1 MADKQLTFDE
11 DARASL
17 MRGVDELKRV
27 VGLTLG
33 PSGRN
38 VLLSRMFGLPIVCSD
53 GVTVAK
59 EVELPEPYENLGAQ
73 LVKEAASKTND
84 SVGDGTTTSVVLTQS
99 IVRNGFMNVASGA
112 NGMGIRDGVDMA
124 VQAVVSELKSMAI
137 PVEDRQRVARVAA
150 LSAHE
155 EPIAELLAD
164 ALDKVGRDGVVT
176 IEDSKTLADELEF
189 VEGVRVDRGYIS
201 PHFVSDTQR
210 MEVAIDNPMFL
221 ITDQKVSAPNDVIGI
236 MEKMLQ
242 AQTRSLVIIAEDVEG
257 EALSTLV
264 VNKLRG
270 TIDCVAIKAPGF
282 GERRKALLED
292 IAIVTGGT
300 VISADRGLKVEDAEI
315 DMLGTARRLVA
326 NKDESTIV
334 EGRGDDNAIKDRL
347 DQLRVQIEE
356 TSSDYDREKLQER
369 MAALVGGVA
378 VLKIGGATEPEV
390 TERKSRA
397 EDALSATRAAIEEG
411 IVPGGGVALVRAGKV
426 LADLEKSLEGDQALG
441 VRMVQ
446 AALSAP
452 LLLISENAGH
462 EGQVILEGVRN
473 GEGDYGFDA
482 DRGEFCNLIEAGII
496 DPVKVTR
503 SALQNAGSVA
513 GMMMTTQAIITEIP
527 EFIPLPEDIQDF
539 MHDYGA
545 AHPRKRQE
553 LGPNQPLMNNVA
565 GRA

>member
-11 DARASL
+11 EARASL

-27 VGLTLG
+27 VGITLG

-59 EVELPEPYENLGAQ
+59 EVELEEPYENLGAQ

-84 SVGDGTTTSVVLTQS
+84 AVGDGTTTSVVLAQS

-112 NGMGIRDGVDMA
+112 NGIGIRDGVDKA
-124 VQAVVSELKSMAI
+124 VAAVVSELRTMAI
-137 PVEDRQRVARVAA
+137 PVENKAQIARVAA

-176 IEDSKTLADELEF
+176 IEESKSLDDELDF
-189 VEGVRVDRGYIS
+189 VEGVRVDRGYLS
-201 PHFVSDTQR
+201 PHFVNDTQR
-210 MEVAIDNPMFL
+210 MEVAIDSPMFL
-221 ITDQKVSAPNDVIGI
+221 ITDQKISSPNEIVGI

-242 AQTRSLVIIAEDVEG
+242 SQNRSLVIIAEDVEG

-264 VNKLRG
+264 VNKMRG
-270 TIDCVAIKAPGF
+270 TLECLAIKAPGF

-300 VISADRGLKVEDAEI
+300 VISNDRGMKIEDTEI
-315 DMLGTARRLVA
+315 EHLGQARRIVA
-326 NKDESTIV
+326 NKDESTII
-334 EGRGDDNAIKDRL
+334 EGRGDDQGIKERL
-347 DQLRVQIEE
+347 EQLRVQIEE

-378 VLKIGGATEPEV
+378 VLKIGGATEPEI

-411 IVPGGGVALVRAGKV
+411 IVPGGGVALVRAGHV
-426 LADLEKSLEGDQALG
+426 LIALEQTLEGDQALG
-441 VRMVQ
+441 VRMVHQ
-446 AALSAP
+446 SLSAP
-452 LLLISENAGH
+452 LMLISDNAGH
-462 EGQVILEGVRN
+462 EGQVVLEAVRN
-473 GEGDYGFDA
+473 GKDDWGFDA
-482 DRGEFCNLIEAGII
+482 DKGEYCNLIEAGII

-503 SALQNAGSVA
+503 SALENAGSIA

-527 EFIPLPEDIQDF
+527 VFVPLPADIQDF
-539 MHDYGA
+539 MHD
-545 AHPRKRQE
+545 
-553 LGPNQPLMNNVA
+553 
-565 GRA
+565 

>member
-1 MADKQLTFDE
+1 MADKQLVFDE
-11 DARASL
+11 EARASL
-17 MRGVDELKRV
+17 LRGVDELRRV

-38 VLLSRMFGLPIVCSD
+38 VVLSRLFGLPIVCSD
-53 GVTVAK
+53 GVTIAK

-84 SVGDGTTTSVVLTQS
+84 AVGDGTTTSVVLAQAL
-99 IVRNGFMNVASGA
+99 VHNGFLNVAAGS
-112 NGMGIRDGVDMA
+112 NGMGIREGVDLATEA
-124 VQAVVSELKSMAI
+124 VINELKSMAI
-137 PVEDRQRVARVAA
+137 PVEDRDRVARVAA

-176 IEDSKTLADELEF
+176 IEESKALDNELEF

-210 MEVAIDNPMFL
+210 MEVAIDSPMFL
-221 ITDQKVSAPNDVIGI
+221 LTDQKISSPNDVVGI
-236 MEKMLQ
+236 MEKLVQ
-242 AQTRSLVIIAEDVEG
+242 SGNRSLVIIAEDVEG

-264 VNKLRG
+264 VNKMRG
-270 TIDCVAIKAPGF
+270 TIDCLAIKAPGF

-300 VISADRGLKVEDAEI
+300 VISSDRGLKVEDADI
-315 DMLGTARRLVA
+315 PLLGTARRIVA
-326 NKDESTIV
+326 NKDESTII
-334 EGRGDDNAIKDRL
+334 EGRGDDQAIKERL

-390 TERKSRA
+390 NEKKSRA

-426 LADLEKSLEGDQALG
+426 LADLEKTVQDEQALG
-441 VRMVQ
+441 VRMV
-446 AALSAP
+446 ADALSAP
-452 LLLISENAGH
+452 LLLIAQNAGH
-462 EGQVILEGVRN
+462 EGEVVLEGVRS
-473 GEGDYGFDA
+473 GEGDWGFDA
-482 DRGEFCNLIEAGII
+482 DKGEFCNLVEVGII

-503 SALQNAGSVA
+503 SALQNACSIA
-513 GMMMTTQAIITEIP
+513 GMMMTTEAIITEIP

-539 MHDYGA
+539 MYD
-545 AHPRKRQE
+545 
-553 LGPNQPLMNNVA
+553 
-565 GRA
+565 

>member
-11 DARASL
+11 EARTSL

-27 VGLTLG
+27 VGITLG

-59 EVELPEPYENLGAQ
+59 EVELEEPYANLGAQ

-84 SVGDGTTTSVVLTQS
+84 AVGDGTTTSVVLAQS

-112 NGMGIRDGVDMA
+112 NGIGIRDGVDKA
-124 VQAVVSELKSMAI
+124 VAAVVAELRTMAI
-137 PVEDRQRVARVAA
+137 PVEDKARIARVAA

-176 IEDSKTLADELEF
+176 IEESKSLEDELDF
-189 VEGVRVDRGYIS
+189 VEGVRVDRGYLS
-201 PHFVSDTQR
+201 PHFVNDTQR
-210 MEVAIDNPMFL
+210 MEVAIDSPMFL
-221 ITDQKVSAPNDVIGI
+221 ITDQKISSPNEIVGI

-242 AQTRSLVIIAEDVEG
+242 SQNRSLVIIAEDVEG

-264 VNKLRG
+264 VNKMRG
-270 TIDCVAIKAPGF
+270 TLECLAIKAPGF

-300 VISADRGLKVEDAEI
+300 VISNDRGMKIEDAEI
-315 DMLGTARRLVA
+315 EHLGQARRIVA
-326 NKDESTIV
+326 NKDESTII
-334 EGRGDDNAIKDRL
+334 EGRGDDQGIKERL
-347 DQLRVQIEE
+347 EQLRVQIEE

-378 VLKIGGATEPEV
+378 VLKIGGATEPEI

-411 IVPGGGVALVRAGKV
+411 IVAGGGVALVRAGHV
-426 LADLEKSLEGDQALG
+426 LIALEKTLEGDQALG
-441 VRMVQ
+441 VRMVHQ
-446 AALSAP
+446 SLSAP
-452 LLLISENAGH
+452 LMLISDNAGH
-462 EGQVILEGVRN
+462 EGQVVLEAVRN
-473 GEGDYGFDA
+473 GKDDWGFDA
-482 DRGEFCNLIEAGII
+482 DKGEYCNLIEAGII

-503 SALQNAGSVA
+503 SALENAGSIA

-527 EFIPLPEDIQDF
+527 VFVPLPADIQDF
-539 MHDYGA
+539 MHD
-545 AHPRKRQE
+545 
-553 LGPNQPLMNNVA
+553 
-565 GRA
+565 

>member
-11 DARASL
+11 EARTSL

-27 VGLTLG
+27 VGITLG

-59 EVELPEPYENLGAQ
+59 EVELEEPYANLGAQ

-84 SVGDGTTTSVVLTQS
+84 AVGDGTTTSVVLAQS

-112 NGMGIRDGVDMA
+112 NGIGIRDGVDKA
-124 VQAVVSELKSMAI
+124 VAAVIAELRTMAI
-137 PVEDRQRVARVAA
+137 PVEDKARIARVAA

-176 IEDSKTLADELEF
+176 IEESKSLDDELDF
-189 VEGVRVDRGYIS
+189 VEGVRVDRGYLS
-201 PHFVSDTQR
+201 PHFVNDTQR
-210 MEVAIDNPMFL
+210 MEVAIDSPMFL
-221 ITDQKVSAPNDVIGI
+221 ITDQKISSPNEIVGI

-242 AQTRSLVIIAEDVEG
+242 SQNRSLVIIAEDVEG

-264 VNKLRG
+264 VNKMRG
-270 TIDCVAIKAPGF
+270 TLECLAIKAPGF

-300 VISADRGLKVEDAEI
+300 VISNDRGMKIEDAEI
-315 DMLGTARRLVA
+315 EHLGQARRIVA
-326 NKDESTIV
+326 NKDESTII
-334 EGRGDDNAIKDRL
+334 EGRGDDQGIKERL
-347 DQLRVQIEE
+347 EQLRVQIEE

-378 VLKIGGATEPEV
+378 VLKIGGATEPEIN
-390 TERKSRA
+390 ERKSRA

-411 IVPGGGVALVRAGKV
+411 IVPGGGVALVRAGHV
-426 LADLEKSLEGDQALG
+426 LIALEKTLEGDQALG
-441 VRMVQ
+441 VRMVHQ
-446 AALSAP
+446 SLSAP
-452 LLLISENAGH
+452 LMLISDNAGH
-462 EGQVILEGVRN
+462 EGQVVLEAVRN
-473 GEGDYGFDA
+473 GKDDWGFDA
-482 DRGEFCNLIEAGII
+482 DKGEYCNLIEAGII

-503 SALQNAGSVA
+503 SALENAGSIA

-527 EFIPLPEDIQDF
+527 VFVPLPADIQDF
-539 MHDYGA
+539 MHD
-545 AHPRKRQE
+545 
-553 LGPNQPLMNNVA
+553 
-565 GRA
+565 

>member
-17 MRGVDELKRV
+17 MRGVNELKRV

-38 VLLSRMFGLPIVCSD
+38 VLLSRTFGLPIVCSD
-53 GVTVAK
+53 GVTIAK

-84 SVGDGTTTSVVLTQS
+84 AVGDGTTTSVVLAQA
-99 IVRNGFMNVASGA
+99 IVSRGFMNVASGA
-112 NGMGIRDGVDMA
+112 NGIGIREGVDKA
-124 VQAVVSELKSMAI
+124 VAAVVAELKSMAI
-137 PVEDRQRVARVAA
+137 PVEGRDQIAKIAA

-164 ALDKVGRDGVVT
+164 ALEKVGRDGVVT
-176 IEDSKTLADELEF
+176 VEESKSLSNELEF

-210 MEVAIDNPMFL
+210 MEVAIDDPMFL
-221 ITDQKVSAPNDVIGI
+221 ITDQKISSTNDVVPI
-236 MEKMLQ
+236 MEQLLQ
-242 AQTRSLVIIAEDVEG
+242 AGKRSLVIIAEDVDG

-264 VNKLRG
+264 ANKLRG

-300 VISADRGLKVEDAEI
+300 VISADRGLKVEDAAI
-315 DMLGTARRLVA
+315 PLLGTARRLIA
-326 NKDESTIV
+326 NKDESTII
-334 EGRGDDNAIKDRL
+334 EGRGDEQAIKDRQE
-347 DQLRVQIEE
+347 QLRGQIEE

-378 VLKIGGATEPEV
+378 VLKVGGATEPEIN
-390 TERKSRA
+390 ERKSRT

-411 IVPGGGVALVRAGKV
+411 IVPGGGVALVRAGHV
-426 LADLEKSLEGDQALG
+426 LDDLEKSLETDPALG
-441 VRMVQ
+441 VRMVRN
-446 AALSAP
+446 ALSAP
-452 LLLISENAGH
+452 LMLISENSGH
-462 EGQVILEGVRN
+462 EGQVVLEGVRK
-473 GEGDYGFDA
+473 GEGDWGFDA
-482 DRGEFCNLIEAGII
+482 DRGEYCHMIEAGII

-503 SALQNAGSVA
+503 SALENAGSIA
-513 GMMMTTQAIITEIP
+513 GMMLTTQAIITEIP
-527 EFIPLPEDIQDF
+527 EFVPLPADIQDF
-539 MHDYGA
+539 MHD
-545 AHPRKRQE
+545 
-553 LGPNQPLMNNVA
+553 
-565 GRA
+565 

>member
-11 DARASL
+11 DARASM

-38 VLLSRMFGLPIVCSD
+38 VLLSRMFGLPVVCSD

-411 IVPGGGVALVRAGKV
+411 IVPGGGVALVRAGMV
-426 LADLEKSLEGDQALG
+426 LAGLEKSLEGDQALG

-539 MHDYGA
+539 MHD
-545 AHPRKRQE
+545 
-553 LGPNQPLMNNVA
+553 
-565 GRA
+565 

>member
-11 DARASL
+11 EARASL

-27 VGLTLG
+27 VGITLG

-59 EVELPEPYENLGAQ
+59 EVELEEPYENLGAQ

-84 SVGDGTTTSVVLTQS
+84 AVGDGTTTSVVLAQS

-112 NGMGIRDGVDMA
+112 NGIGIRDGVDKA
-124 VQAVVSELKSMAI
+124 VAAVVAELRTMAI
-137 PVEDRQRVARVAA
+137 PVEDKARIARVAA

-176 IEDSKTLADELEF
+176 IEESKSLDDELDF
-189 VEGVRVDRGYIS
+189 VEGVRVDRGYLS
-201 PHFVSDTQR
+201 PHFVNDTQR
-210 MEVAIDNPMFL
+210 MEVAIDSPMFL
-221 ITDQKVSAPNDVIGI
+221 ITDQKISSPNEIVGI

-242 AQTRSLVIIAEDVEG
+242 SQNRSLVIIAEDVEG

-264 VNKLRG
+264 VNKMRG
-270 TIDCVAIKAPGF
+270 TLECLAIKAPGF

-300 VISADRGLKVEDAEI
+300 VISNDRGMKIEDAEI
-315 DMLGTARRLVA
+315 EHLGQARRIVA
-326 NKDESTIV
+326 NKDESTII
-334 EGRGDDNAIKDRL
+334 EGRGDDQGIKERL
-347 DQLRVQIEE
+347 EQLRVQIEE

-378 VLKIGGATEPEV
+378 VLKIGGATEPEI

-411 IVPGGGVALVRAGKV
+411 IVAGGGVALVRAGRV
-426 LADLEKSLEGDQALG
+426 LIALEKTLEGDQALG
-441 VRMVQ
+441 VRMVHQ
-446 AALSAP
+446 SLSAP
-452 LLLISENAGH
+452 LMLISDNAGH
-462 EGQVILEGVRN
+462 EGQVVLEAVRN
-473 GEGDYGFDA
+473 GKDDWGFDA
-482 DRGEFCNLIEAGII
+482 DKGEYCNLIEAGII

-503 SALQNAGSVA
+503 SALENAGSIA

-527 EFIPLPEDIQDF
+527 VFVPLPADIQDF
-539 MHDYGA
+539 MHD
-545 AHPRKRQE
+545 
-553 LGPNQPLMNNVA
+553 
-565 GRA
+565 

>member
-11 DARASL
+11 EARASL

-27 VGLTLG
+27 VGITLG

-59 EVELPEPYENLGAQ
+59 EVELEEPYENLGAQ

-84 SVGDGTTTSVVLTQS
+84 AVGDGTTTSVVLTQS

-112 NGMGIRDGVDMA
+112 NGIGIRDGVDMA
-124 VQAVVSELKSMAI
+124 VEAVVAELRNMAI
-137 PVEDRQRVARVAA
+137 PVEDKERVARVAA

-155 EPIAELLAD
+155 EPIAALLAD

-176 IEDSKTLADELEF
+176 IEESKSIEDDLEF
-189 VEGVRVDRGYIS
+189 VEGVRVDRGYLS

-221 ITDQKVSAPNDVIGI
+221 ITDQKISSPNEVVGI

-242 AQTRSLVIIAEDVEG
+242 AQVRSLVIIAEDVEG

-264 VNKLRG
+264 VNKMRG

-300 VISADRGLKVEDAEI
+300 VISSDRGMNVADAEI
-315 DMLGTARRLVA
+315 ENLGTARRLVA

-334 EGRGDDNAIKDRL
+334 EGRGDDQAIKERL
-347 DQLRVQIEE
+347 EQLRVQIEE

-378 VLKIGGATEPEV
+378 VLKIGGATEPEI

-411 IVPGGGVALVRAGKV
+411 IVSGGGVALVRAGRV
-426 LADLEKSLEGDQALG
+426 LDDVLKAVEGDQAVG
-441 VRMVQ
+441 VRMVRD
-446 AALSAP
+446 ALAAP
-452 LLLISENAGH
+452 LLLISDNAGH
-462 EGQVILEGVRN
+462 EGQVVLDAVKN
-473 GEGDYGFDA
+473 GEDDWGFDA
-482 DRGEFCNLIEAGII
+482 DKGEYCNLIEAGII

-503 SALQNAGSVA
+503 SALENAGSIA
-513 GMMMTTQAIITEIP
+513 GMMMTTQAVITEIP
-527 EFIPLPEDIQDF
+527 EFVPLPADIQDF
-539 MHDYGA
+539 MHD
-545 AHPRKRQE
+545 
-553 LGPNQPLMNNVA
+553 
-565 GRA
+565 